1 VITATFGLLGAAG
14 LCFLYR
20 MWAGPTLSD
29 RIIGLNGLL
38 LVGMGG
44 ISTHAIWADTGAF
57 LPTLVAVAL
66 VGSISTGMVARF
78 IERRGQ
84 RAR

>member
-1 VITATFGLLGAAG
+1 MTLATFAILGCAALLFGVRLA
-14 LCFLYR
+14 L
-20 MWAGPTLSD
+20 GPTLAD

-38 LVGMGG
+38 LVGMGA
-44 ISTHAIWADTGAF
+44 IATHAIHTETGAF

-78 IERRGQ
+78 LEGRR
-84 RAR
+84 

>member
-1 VITATFGLLGAAG
+1 VTVATFAILGCAALLFGARLA
-14 LCFLYR
+14 L
-20 MWAGPTLSD
+20 GPTLAD

-38 LVGMGG
+38 LVGMGA
-44 ISTHAIWADTGAF
+44 IATHAIRTGTGAF

-78 IERRGQ
+78 LEGRR
-84 RAR
+84 

>member
-1 VITATFGLLGAAG
+1 MIAATFVVLGAAAT
-14 LCFLYR
+14 LFAFR
-20 MWAGPTLSD
+20 MCVGPTLPD

-38 LVGMGG
+38 LVGMGA
-44 ISTHAIWADTGAF
+44 IAAHAIHLGAGPF

-78 IERRGQ
+78 IERRWGT
-84 RAR
+84 